1 MRRAATPALRRT
13 AMRSFTRSGFAK
25 EGETSFF
32 GHFTESGRCV
42 AARLARIR
50 LNSALRTSG
59 VVAGLVHSASA
70 WPNLQKTHSESL
82 GMSREQVIDV
92 VNKQKIV
99 QAIVHGQDMPRHD
112 LVETLLQ
119 RQHQVEL
126 GALLS
131 QAPVADIATAL
142 VSMPM
147 ADARTVWISVPAV
160 RREEILREL
169 PHSVSEQLMTD
180 EPQPESDGQIIAF
193 ELVEGR
199 LRKKQLTVR
208 DSLQGLSP
216 VWIDLL
222 NSTKAE
228 RAAIG
233 EHFGIDLP
241 DQTQAGDLEV
251 TSRFHVEDDDDIHL
265 HSNFLLDREGQSRSV
280 PVTFILHQGILFSIR
295 EEDLPVFRLQ
305 RRRAAIQKDYVT
317 DCLDVLLDL
326 YGADIEYSA
335 DSLED
340 IYSTLGEVGRHVLS
354 EDITDADASSIL
366 ADIAEEEDL
375 NGRIRANIMDTQR
388 AVSFLMRCKVLSSH
402 QFDDA
407 KQIFRNIESLNS
419 HTAFLF
425 DKINFLMDAT
435 IGFININQNKS
446 VSQLTVFG
454 VVFMPL
460 NILAGIGGM
469 SEFSM
474 MTEGI
479 PWPISYGGVIVAM
492 ALLGWATFAGVRIWE
507 RRKTRNRTKDKRRQ
521 APA

>member
-1 MRRAATPALRRT
+1 MSGIGLCTAAWPP
-13 AMRSFTRSGFAK
+13 
-25 EGETSFF
+25 
-32 GHFTESGRCV
+32 
-42 AARLARIR
+42 RIR
-50 LNSALRTSG
+50 LNSGLQSG
-59 VVAGLVHSASA
+59 RRAAADLAHMPSAM
-70 WPNLQKTHSESL
+70 PNLQKNQSESL
-82 GMSREQVIDV
+82 GMSREQVIEV

-99 QAIVHGQDMPRHD
+99 QAMVHGQDMPRHQ

-119 RQHQVEL
+119 RQHLAEL
-126 GALLS
+126 DTLLS
-131 QAPVADIATAL
+131 DAPVGDIATAL
-142 VSMPM
+142 TTMSTE
-147 ADARTVWISVPAV
+147 DARSLWASVPV
-160 RREEILREL
+160 SRREELLREL
-169 PHSVSEQLMTD
+169 PESVSEQLMTD
-180 EPQPESDGQIIAF
+180 VIPPETDSQIIAF
-193 ELVEGR
+193 ELIEGR
-199 LRKKQLTVR
+199 LRKKQLTLR
-208 DSLQGLSP
+208 DSLQGLNP

-228 RAAIG
+228 RAVIG
-233 EHFGIDLP
+233 EHYGIDLP

-280 PVTFILHQGILFSIR
+280 PVTFIVHQGVLFSIR

-340 IYSTLGEVGRHVLS
+340 IYKTLGDVGRHVLS
-354 EDITDADASSIL
+354 EAITDEDASAIL

-388 AVSFLMRCKVLSSH
+388 AVSFLMRCKVLSSN

-407 KQIFRNIESLNS
+407 KQVFRNIESLNS

-435 IGFININQNKS
+435 IGFININQNKR

-460 NILAGIGGM
+460 NILAGVGGM

-479 PWPISYGGVIVAM
+479 PWQLSYGGVVVGM
-492 ALLGWATFAGVRIWE
+492 GLLGWATFVGVRAWE
-507 RRKTRNRTKDKRRQ
+507 NHKMRNRTKDKRRQ